1 MILLI
6 YILFLKTMT
15 FNILGLNHNTA
26 SLVIRE
32 RLTFSNDEI
41 LYALDQ
47 INAIESVNEVVILST
62 CNRSELYLS
71 ADEKGLAQV
80 ESWLI
85 DYKNINEETATH
97 LFTKSNEEA
106 INHISRVACGLD
118 SMILG
123 EPQILGQLKEAFRI
137 AQDAGTIKDKLNP
150 LFAHVFSVAK
160 KIRTNTAIG
169 KSPVS
174 VAYAAVTLANQ
185 FFAGF
190 KQHTALLI
198 GAGMSIELTA
208 KHLKNKGIGRLF
220 IANRDFE
227 KAQKLAKKFDGY
239 AIDLTD
245 IDGILEVADILISA
259 TSSQQYVVSKSQIS
273 RAIKARKR
281 RPIFAVDIAVP
292 RDMEPS
298 IADLEDIYIYTIDDL
313 EKVILEGQANRQEA
327 AIEANNLLLEE
338 SSRYIE
344 KQKVLTINS
353 KIVALRE
360 YGEKIKQE
368 VLKQSYKELK
378 KGDNIEQVLEKN
390 TSILINKLMH
400 LPNIKLKKAAEESD
414 IESIQLI
421 SKLYGLDDSEK

>member
-1 MILLI
+1 M
-6 YILFLKTMT
+6 F
-15 FNILGLNHNTA
+15 F
-26 SLVIRE
+26 
-32 RLTFSNDEI
+32 
-41 LYALDQ
+41 Q
-47 INAIESVNEVVILST
+47 W
-62 CNRSELYLS
+62 
-71 ADEKGLAQV
+71 Q
-80 ESWLI
+80 
-85 DYKNINEETATH
+85 
-97 LFTKSNEEA
+97 
-106 INHISRVACGLD
+106 
-118 SMILG
+118 
-123 EPQILGQLKEAFRI
+123 
-137 AQDAGTIKDKLNP
+137 
-150 LFAHVFSVAK
+150 K

-220 IANRDFE
+220 IANRNFE

-368 VLKQSYKELK
+368 ILKQSYKELK

>member
-85 DYKNINEETATH
+85 EYKNINEETATH

-220 IANRDFE
+220 IANRNFE

>member
-190 KQHTALLI
+190 KQHTALLV

-368 VLKQSYKELK
+368 ILKQSYKELK

-421 SKLYGLDDSEK
+421 SKLYDLDDSEK

>member
-190 KQHTALLI
+190 KQHTALLV

>member
-85 DYKNINEETATH
+85 EYKNINEETATH

-259 TSSQQYVVSKSQIS
+259 TSSQQYIVSKSQIS

-421 SKLYGLDDSEK
+421 SKLYDLDDSEK

>member
-1 MILLI
+1 
-6 YILFLKTMT
+6 MT

-26 SLVIRE
+26 PLIIRE
-32 RLTFSNDEI
+32 RLAFSNKETLD
-41 LYALDQ
+41 ALNE

-62 CNRSELYLS
+62 CNRSELYLNS
-71 ADEKGLAQV
+71 DEKGLAQV
-80 ESWLI
+80 EAWLI
-85 DYKNINEETATH
+85 KYKDISEETAAH
-97 LFTKSNEEA
+97 LFIKSGEEA

-123 EPQILGQLKEAFRI
+123 EPQILGQLKEAFRT
-137 AQDAGTIKDKLNP
+137 AQESGTIKDILNP

-160 KIRTNTAIG
+160 KIRTNTEIG

-185 FFAGF
+185 FFSGF

-208 KHLKNKGIGRLF
+208 KHLKTRGIGRLF

-227 KAQKLAKKFDGY
+227 KAQKLAKKFNGY
-239 AIDLTD
+239 AIDLND
-245 IDGILEVADILISA
+245 IDGILEAADILISA
-259 TSSQQYVVSKSQIS
+259 TSSQKYLITKLQIS
-273 RAIKARKR
+273 KAIKARKR

-292 RDMEPS
+292 RDMEPT

-327 AIEANNLLLEE
+327 AIQANNLVLEE
-338 SSRYIE
+338 SLRYME
-344 KQKVLTINS
+344 KQKMLSINS
-353 KIVALRE
+353 KIIALRE

-368 VLKQSYKELK
+368 ILEQSRKQLK
-378 KGDNIEQVLEKN
+378 KGDDIEQVLEKN
-390 TSILINKLMH
+390 TSTVINKLMH
-400 LPNIKLKKAAEESD
+400 LPNIKLKKAAKESD
-414 IESIQLI
+414 TESIQLI
-421 SKLYGLDDSEK
+421 SRLFDLDDS

>member
-1 MILLI
+1 
-6 YILFLKTMT
+6 MT

-85 DYKNINEETATH
+85 EYKNINEETATH

-137 AQDAGTIKDKLNP
+137 AQEVGTIKDKLNP

-259 TSSQQYVVSKSQIS
+259 TSSQQYIVSKSQIS

-378 KGDNIEQVLEKN
+378 KGDTVIDIGANICLLY
-390 TSILINKLMH
+390 TSD
-400 LPNIKLKKAAEESD
+400 AADE
-414 IESIQLI
+414 
-421 SKLYGLDDSEK
+421 

>member
-1 MILLI
+1 
-6 YILFLKTMT
+6 MT

-85 DYKNINEETATH
+85 EYKNINEETATH

-190 KQHTALLI
+190 KQHTALLV

>member
-41 LYALDQ
+41 LYAIDQ

-85 DYKNINEETATH
+85 EYKNINEETATH
-97 LFTKSNEEA
+97 LFTKCNEEA

-220 IANRDFE
+220 IANRNFE

>member
-85 DYKNINEETATH
+85 EYKNINEETATH

-220 IANRDFE
+220 IANRNFE

-421 SKLYGLDDSEK
+421 SKLYDLDDSEK

>member
-1 MILLI
+1 
-6 YILFLKTMT
+6 MT

-26 SLVIRE
+26 PLIIRE
-32 RLTFSNDEI
+32 RLAFSNKETLD
-41 LYALDQ
+41 ALNE

-62 CNRSELYLS
+62 CNRSELYLNS
-71 ADEKGLAQV
+71 DEKGLAQV
-80 ESWLI
+80 KAWLI
-85 DYKNINEETATH
+85 KYKDISEETVAH
-97 LFTKSNEEA
+97 LFTKSGEEA

-123 EPQILGQLKEAFRI
+123 EPQILGQLKEAFRT
-137 AQDAGTIKDKLNP
+137 AQESGTIKDILNP

-160 KIRTNTAIG
+160 KIRTNTEIG

-185 FFAGF
+185 FFSGF

-208 KHLKNKGIGRLF
+208 KHLKTRGIGRLF

-227 KAQKLAKKFDGY
+227 KAQKLAKKFNGY
-239 AIDLTD
+239 AIDLND
-245 IDGILEVADILISA
+245 IDGILEAADILISA
-259 TSSQQYVVSKSQIS
+259 TSSQKYLITKLQIS
-273 RAIKARKR
+273 KAIKARKR

-292 RDMEPS
+292 RDMEPT

-327 AIEANNLLLEE
+327 AIQANNLVLEE
-338 SSRYIE
+338 SSRYME
-344 KQKVLTINS
+344 KQKMLSINS
-353 KIVALRE
+353 KIIALRE

-368 VLKQSYKELK
+368 ILEQSRKQLK
-378 KGDNIEQVLEKN
+378 KGDDIEQVLEKN
-390 TSILINKLMH
+390 TSTVINKLMH
-400 LPNIKLKKAAEESD
+400 LPNIKLKKAAKESD
-414 IESIQLI
+414 TESIQLI
-421 SKLYGLDDSEK
+421 SRLFDLDDS

>member
-6 YILFLKTMT
+6 YNLFLKTMT

-85 DYKNINEETATH
+85 EYKNINEETATH

-137 AQDAGTIKDKLNP
+137 AQEAGTIKDKLNP

-259 TSSQQYVVSKSQIS
+259 TSSQQYIVSKSQIS

>member
-1 MILLI
+1 
-6 YILFLKTMT
+6 MT

-26 SLVIRE
+26 PLIIRE
-32 RLTFSNDEI
+32 RLTFSNKETLD
-41 LYALDQ
+41 ALNE

-62 CNRSELYLS
+62 CNRSELYLNS
-71 ADEKGLAQV
+71 DEKGLAQV
-80 ESWLI
+80 EAWLI
-85 DYKNINEETATH
+85 KYKDISEETAAH
-97 LFTKSNEEA
+97 LFIKSGEEA

-123 EPQILGQLKEAFRI
+123 EPQILGQLKEAFRT
-137 AQDAGTIKDKLNP
+137 AQESGTIKDILNP

-160 KIRTNTAIG
+160 KIRTNTEIG

-185 FFAGF
+185 FFSGF

-208 KHLKNKGIGRLF
+208 KHLKTRGIGRLF

-227 KAQKLAKKFDGY
+227 KAQKLAKKFNGY
-239 AIDLTD
+239 AIDLND
-245 IDGILEVADILISA
+245 IDGILEAADILISA
-259 TSSQQYVVSKSQIS
+259 TSSQKYLITKLQIS
-273 RAIKARKR
+273 KAIKARKR

-292 RDMEPS
+292 RDMEPT

-327 AIEANNLLLEE
+327 AIQANNLVLEE
-338 SSRYIE
+338 SLRYME
-344 KQKVLTINS
+344 KQKMLSINS
-353 KIVALRE
+353 KIIALRE

-368 VLKQSYKELK
+368 ILEQSRKQLK
-378 KGDNIEQVLEKN
+378 KGDDIEQVLEKN
-390 TSILINKLMH
+390 TSTVINKLMH
-400 LPNIKLKKAAEESD
+400 LPNIKLKKAAKESD
-414 IESIQLI
+414 TESIQLI
-421 SKLYGLDDSEK
+421 SRLFDLDDS

>member
-1 MILLI
+1 
-6 YILFLKTMT
+6 MT

-26 SLVIRE
+26 PLIIRE
-32 RLTFSNDEI
+32 RLAFSNKETLD
-41 LYALDQ
+41 ALNE

-62 CNRSELYLS
+62 CNRSELYLNS
-71 ADEKGLAQV
+71 DEKGLAQV
-80 ESWLI
+80 EAWLI
-85 DYKNINEETATH
+85 KYKDISEETAAH
-97 LFTKSNEEA
+97 LFIKSGEEA

-123 EPQILGQLKEAFRI
+123 EPQILGQLKEAFRT
-137 AQDAGTIKDKLNP
+137 AQESGTIKDILNP

-160 KIRTNTAIG
+160 KIRTNTEIG

-185 FFAGF
+185 FFSGF

-208 KHLKNKGIGRLF
+208 KHLKTRGIGRLF

-227 KAQKLAKKFDGY
+227 KAQKLAKKFNGY
-239 AIDLTD
+239 AIDLND
-245 IDGILEVADILISA
+245 IDGILEAADILISA
-259 TSSQQYVVSKSQIS
+259 TSSQKYLITKLQIS
-273 RAIKARKR
+273 KAIKARKR

-292 RDMEPS
+292 RDMEPT

-327 AIEANNLLLEE
+327 AIQANNLVLEE
-338 SSRYIE
+338 SSRYME
-344 KQKVLTINS
+344 KQKMLSINS
-353 KIVALRE
+353 KIIALRE

-368 VLKQSYKELK
+368 ILEQSRKQLK
-378 KGDNIEQVLEKN
+378 KGDDIEQVLEKN
-390 TSILINKLMH
+390 TSTVINKLMH
-400 LPNIKLKKAAEESD
+400 LPNIKLKKAAKESD
-414 IESIQLI
+414 TESIQLI
-421 SKLYGLDDSEK
+421 SRLFDLDDS

>member
-97 LFTKSNEEA
+97 LFTKCNEEA

-190 KQHTALLI
+190 KQHTALLV

>member
-85 DYKNINEETATH
+85 EYKNINEETATH

-421 SKLYGLDDSEK
+421 SKLYDLDDSEK

>member
-1 MILLI
+1 
-6 YILFLKTMT
+6 MT

-26 SLVIRE
+26 PLIIRE
-32 RLTFSNDEI
+32 RLAFSNKETLD
-41 LYALDQ
+41 ALNE

-62 CNRSELYLS
+62 CNRSELYLNS
-71 ADEKGLAQV
+71 DEKGLAQV
-80 ESWLI
+80 KAWLI
-85 DYKNINEETATH
+85 KYKDISEETAAH
-97 LFTKSNEEA
+97 LFIKSGEEA

-123 EPQILGQLKEAFRI
+123 EPQILGQLKEAFRT
-137 AQDAGTIKDKLNP
+137 AQESGTIKDILNP

-160 KIRTNTAIG
+160 KIRTNTEIG

-185 FFAGF
+185 FFSGF

-208 KHLKNKGIGRLF
+208 KHLKTRGIGRLF

-227 KAQKLAKKFDGY
+227 KAQKLAKKFNGY
-239 AIDLTD
+239 AIDLND
-245 IDGILEVADILISA
+245 IDGILEAADILISA
-259 TSSQQYVVSKSQIS
+259 TSSQKYLITKLQIS
-273 RAIKARKR
+273 KAIKARKR

-292 RDMEPS
+292 RDMEPT

-327 AIEANNLLLEE
+327 AIQANNLVLEE
-338 SSRYIE
+338 SSRYME
-344 KQKVLTINS
+344 KQKMLSINS
-353 KIVALRE
+353 KIIALRE

-368 VLKQSYKELK
+368 ILEQSRKQLK
-378 KGDNIEQVLEKN
+378 KGDDIEQVLEKN
-390 TSILINKLMH
+390 TSTVINKLMH
-400 LPNIKLKKAAEESD
+400 LPNIKLKKAAKESD
-414 IESIQLI
+414 TESIQLI
-421 SKLYGLDDSEK
+421 SRLFDLDDS

>member
-1 MILLI
+1 
-6 YILFLKTMT
+6 MT

-26 SLVIRE
+26 PLIIRE
-32 RLTFSNDEI
+32 RLAFSNKETLD
-41 LYALDQ
+41 ALNE

-62 CNRSELYLS
+62 CNRSELYLNS
-71 ADEKGLAQV
+71 DEKGLAQV
-80 ESWLI
+80 KAWLI
-85 DYKNINEETATH
+85 KYKDINEETVAH
-97 LFTKSNEEA
+97 LFTKSGEEA

-123 EPQILGQLKEAFRI
+123 EPQILGQLKEAFRT
-137 AQDAGTIKDKLNP
+137 AQESGTIKDILNP

-160 KIRTNTAIG
+160 KIRTNTEIG

-185 FFAGF
+185 FFSGF

-208 KHLKNKGIGRLF
+208 KHLKNRGIGRLF

-227 KAQKLAKKFDGY
+227 KAQKLAKKFNGY
-239 AIDLTD
+239 AIDLND
-245 IDGILEVADILISA
+245 IDGILEAADILISA
-259 TSSQQYVVSKSQIS
+259 TSSQKYLITKLQIS
-273 RAIKARKR
+273 KAIKARKR

-292 RDMEPS
+292 RDMEPT

-327 AIEANNLLLEE
+327 AIQANNLVLEE
-338 SSRYIE
+338 SSRYME
-344 KQKVLTINS
+344 KQKMLSINS
-353 KIVALRE
+353 KIIALRE

-368 VLKQSYKELK
+368 ILKQSRKQLK
-378 KGDNIEQVLEKN
+378 KGDDIEQVLEKN
-390 TSILINKLMH
+390 TSTVINKLMH
-400 LPNIKLKKAAEESD
+400 LPNIKLKKAAKESD
-414 IESIQLI
+414 TESIQLI
-421 SKLYGLDDSEK
+421 SRLFDLDDS

>member
-97 LFTKSNEEA
+97 LFTKCNEEA

-190 KQHTALLI
+190 KQHTALLV

-421 SKLYGLDDSEK
+421 SKLYDLDDSEK

>member
-97 LFTKSNEEA
+97 LFTKCNEEA

-220 IANRDFE
+220 IANRNFE

>member
-85 DYKNINEETATH
+85 EYKNINEETATH

-220 IANRDFE
+220 IANRNFE

-368 VLKQSYKELK
+368 ILKQSYKELK

>member
-1 MILLI
+1 
-6 YILFLKTMT
+6 MT

-85 DYKNINEETATH
+85 EYKNINEETATH

-220 IANRDFE
+220 IANRNFE

-259 TSSQQYVVSKSQIS
+259 TSSQQYIVSKSQIS

-421 SKLYGLDDSEK
+421 SKLYDLDDSEK

>member
-97 LFTKSNEEA
+97 LFTKCNEEA

-220 IANRDFE
+220 IANRNFE

-421 SKLYGLDDSEK
+421 SKLYDLDDSEK